1 MPAFYERYW
10 EGDKEALADFDL
22 KWPVLSAYI
31 PKDEGIALLDFG
43 CGKGH
48 ILSAIAKWNSN
59 AKLAG
64 CDVSE
69 TALQT
74 AHAKMPNVAF
84 HKIVDGGPI
93 PLPDATVD
101 FVFSSEVIEHV
112 YDTENAVREIARVL
126 RSGGKFL
133 VTVPYHGFFK
143 NLALVCFGFDTH
155 FDPTGG
161 HIRFFSKKSLTA
173 LLEKNGLMVQK
184 YAYYGR
190 VYPFSHSIVVLAT
203 KK

>member
-10 EGDKEALADFDL
+10 EGDGDTLSDFDL

-31 PKDEGIALLDFG
+31 PKDTETTLLDFG

-48 ILSAIAKWNSN
+48 ILSAIAKWNPK
-59 AKLAG
+59 AKLVG

-69 TALQT
+69 TALTT
-74 AHAKMPNVAF
+74 ARKKVSSAQF
-84 HKIVDGGPI
+84 YTIVDGGAL
-93 PLPDATVD
+93 PLPDASVD
-101 FVFSSEVIEHV
+101 FVFSSEVVEHV
-112 YDTENAVREIARVL
+112 YDTDNAIREIARVL
-126 RSGGKFL
+126 KPGGQFL

-161 HIRFFSKKSLTA
+161 HIRFFSKRSLTA
-173 LLEKNGLMVQK
+173 LLEKNGLMVEK
-184 YAYYGR
+184 YDYYGR
-190 VYPFSHSIVVLAT
+190 VYPFSHSIVAFA
-203 KK
+203 KKQ